1 MRRGSRVVPDHHG
14 LRSSNSGTAAKTVL
28 LELQWVLHAACK
40 LPWPDI
46 HSAIGN

>member
-1 MRRGSRVVPDHHG
+1 MQRASRVVPDHHG
-14 LRSSNSGTAAKTVL
+14 LRSSDSSTAAKTVL
-28 LELQWVLHAACK
+28 LELEWVLLAACK